1 MLLSVLQ
8 AVESYSRETPRVG
21 GKEKLKKNHKQS
33 KVECK
38 MQTDRSGEAELLA
51 GRRRD
56 PS

>member
-8 AVESYSRETPRVG
+8 AVESYSRETLRVR